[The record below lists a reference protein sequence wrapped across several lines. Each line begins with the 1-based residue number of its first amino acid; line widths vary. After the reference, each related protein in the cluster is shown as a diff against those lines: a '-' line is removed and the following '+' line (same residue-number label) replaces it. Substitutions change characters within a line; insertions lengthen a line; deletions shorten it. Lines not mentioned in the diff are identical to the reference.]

1 VLSNM
6 KNMFKVPDLRNKIAF
21 TLFMLL
27 LYRLGSHVPVPGI
40 DVGALEQLQKQ
51 AENGG
56 VLGFLQ
62 LFSGGA
68 ITQFAVFAL
77 GIMPYITSSI
87 IMQILAVVIPKLEQW
102 QEQGAVGQRKITQ
115 WTRYLT
121 VAIAI
126 MQSTGLTFLFHNGGG
141 GFSGGNPTNTDLFAG
156 KFNIPRVLLVVV
168 TLTAGTALLM
178 WMGEL
183 ITQRGIGNG
192 MSLLIF
198 ASVVSRL
205 PANFGAVRASEGTV
219 AMVLIIGMFTAVLV
233 AIVFMEQGQRR
244 IPVQFAKRV
253 VGRRMYGGQS
263 TYIPL
268 KVNSSGVIPIIFASS
283 VLYLPIILSQVLP
296 SEPPLGDQGGNWAYT
311 AQKFI
316 DTHFVRGTSL
326 FYLATYGLLI
336 IGFAYFYTAI
346 QFDPHRQADQIR
358 KQGGFI
364 PGIRPGPQTE
374 RYLGKIL
381 NRITLPGALFIAA
394 VALIPAFILGR
405 AVGGQTGTQ
414 LGFFGISIL
423 IAVGVALET
432 MKQIDSQLMMRNY
445 EGFLKS

>member
-1 VLSNM
+1 
-6 KNMFKVPDLRNKIAF
+6 
-21 TLFMLL
+21 
-27 LYRLGSHVPVPGI
+27 
-40 DVGALEQLQKQ
+40 
-51 AENGG
+51 
-56 VLGFLQ
+56 
-62 LFSGGA
+62 
-68 ITQFAVFAL
+68 
-77 GIMPYITSSI
+77 
-87 IMQILAVVIPKLEQW
+87 
-102 QEQGAVGQRKITQ
+102 
-115 WTRYLT
+115 
-121 VAIAI
+121 
-126 MQSTGLTFLFHNGGG
+126 MQSTGLTFLFQKGGG
-141 GFSGGNPTNTDLFAG
+141 GFNGGNPTNTDLFAG
-156 KFNIPRVLLVVV
+156 RANAGRILLVVI

-205 PANFGAVRASEGTV
+205 PANFGAVRAESGTIP
-219 AMVLIIGMFTAVLV
+219 MLLIIALFTGVLV

-268 KVNSSGVIPIIFASS
+268 KVNSAGVIPIIFASS

-296 SEPPLGDQGGNWAYT
+296 VEEPNTVTKTPGNWAYDV
-311 AQKFI
+311 QNFI
-316 DTHFVRGTSL
+316 DTHFVRGTSV
-326 FYLATYGLLI
+326 FYLTVYGLLI
-336 IGFAYFYTAI
+336 VGFAYFYTAI

-374 RYLGKIL
+374 RYLARIL
-381 NRITLPGALFIAA
+381 NRITLPGALFICA

-405 AVGGQTGTQ
+405 TLGGGDTSGVGTQ